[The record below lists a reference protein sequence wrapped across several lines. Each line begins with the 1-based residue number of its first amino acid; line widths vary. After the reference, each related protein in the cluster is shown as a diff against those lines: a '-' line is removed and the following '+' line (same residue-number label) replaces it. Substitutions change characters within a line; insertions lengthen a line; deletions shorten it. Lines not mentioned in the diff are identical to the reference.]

1 MARRAIVLAA
11 AILVGVGAASAA
23 AAPKPNPA
31 GTIVFY
37 SQRTP
42 SGGLY
47 AQSAAGGPLR
57 LLQRG
62 ASWPGAVWSPD
73 GTRYLFQR
81 EPDPSA
87 GVQLWIADANG
98 RHARLLATK
107 ATQESWSPDGRRIA
121 FQRNA
126 AAIWTIR
133 ADGGGARE
141 IVTSASPND
150 FVSDP
155 TWSPDG
161 RTIAF
166 RGVEPGGS
174 SDPALMLVAA
184 TGRVPRPLAS
194 CVYFRPA
201 WAPRG
206 NRIAYVSCGPEGRT
220 RGSPGLYVQ
229 DVRSGARTQLVR
241 DATGPISWS
250 PDGRWIALAVAGR
263 GLQIVRPDGSGLRT
277 LAKADYSSTPEW
289 APDSRWIAIA
299 YGQPSDV
306 VLVGLDGRAVRI
318 TQGGRYGYFNESPTW
333 QPRDL
338 PATRLGGSVVS
349 PAIPTDSIVRGRVL
363 EAMRPVESLAADG
376 SRVAIDYGAGRP
388 AAAYPLIET
397 WDPPAGQIVRFNAH
411 GYQRP
416 ALAGTR
422 VAVPQFSHALGVNF
436 YGIGLATT
444 THPNPVEAGGLCR
457 PGDGPRGGPCIR
469 DPLGDVVGHGS
480 LLVFDSWKG
489 PQPYCILPCPPPKHD
504 GRLYRVDGNA
514 AVQIATSPLELTPL
528 AVDGNRI
535 LVDAGAGTLAVLDRT
550 GRTRLTI
557 PAPAVTEAVMQGT
570 DVVAHRGITLDDYDA
585 ATGALRHEWPVS
597 ADAVLADVQNGLAA
611 FIDGSTIHLLR
622 LADGRDAAISAPGS
636 GPMHAQLERPGLF
649 YAYGVDDAARPG
661 RVAFV
666 PWRSLPL
673 RP

>member
-11 AILVGVGAASAA
+11 VILVGASSAA
-23 AAPKPNPA
+23 AAPKPKPKPS
-31 GTIVFY
+31 GTLVFY

-42 SGGLY
+42 NGGLY
-47 AQSAAGGPLR
+47 AESAAGGPLR

-62 ASWPGAVWSPD
+62 ASWPGAIWSPD
-73 GTRYLFQR
+73 GKRYLFQR

-98 RHARLLATK
+98 RHVRLLATK
-107 ATQESWSPDGRRIA
+107 APQESWSRDGRRIA
-121 FQRNA
+121 FVRDA
-126 AAIWTIR
+126 TAIWTIG
-133 ADGGGARE
+133 ADGAGGRE
-141 IVTSASPND
+141 IVTAAGPNG
-150 FVSDP
+150 FVADP
-155 TWSPDG
+155 TWSPDS

-166 RGVEPGGS
+166 RGNEGGGS
-174 SDPALMLVAA
+174 NDPALMAVGASGGA
-184 TGRVPRPLAS
+184 PRALAS
-194 CVYFRPA
+194 CVYFGPA

-220 RGSPGLYVQ
+220 RNSPALYVQ
-229 DVRSGARTQLVR
+229 DVRSGARKRLVP
-241 DATGPISWS
+241 DATGPIAWS
-250 PDGRWIALAVAGR
+250 PDGRWIALGVAGN
-263 GLQIVRPDGSGLRT
+263 GLQIVHPDGSGLRR
-277 LAKADYSSTPEW
+277 LAKADYTSTPAW
-289 APDSRWIAIA
+289 APDSRRIAIA

-306 VLVGLDGRAVRI
+306 VVVGFNGHAVRI

-338 PATRLGGSVVS
+338 PAIRLGGSVVS

-363 EAMRPVESLAADG
+363 EAMRPVESLTADG
-376 SRVAIDYGAGRP
+376 SRVAIDYGGGRP

-397 WDPPAGQIVRFNAH
+397 WDAPGRQIVRFNAH

-422 VAVPQFSHALGVNF
+422 VAVPQFSHAMGVNF
-436 YGIGLATT
+436 YGIGLAAT
-444 THPNPVEAGGLCR
+444 THPNPVEADGLCR
-457 PGDGPRGGPCIR
+457 PGDGPIGGPCIR
-469 DPLGDVVGHGS
+469 DPLGDTVGHGS

-489 PQPYCILPCPPPKHD
+489 PEPYCLRPCPPPKHD

-550 GRTRLTI
+550 GRTRLTL
-557 PAPAVTEAVMQGT
+557 PAPAATEAVLQGT

-585 ATGALRHEWPVS
+585 ATGALRHEWPIP
-597 ADAVLADVQNGLAA
+597 ADAVLEDVQSGVAL
-611 FIDGSTIHLLR
+611 FVDGSAIHFLR
-622 LADGRDAAISAPGS
+622 LADGRDAAIRSTGS
-636 GPMHAQLERPGLF
+636 GPLHSQLERAGLF
-649 YAYGVDDAARPG
+649 YSYSVDDANRPG

-666 PWRSLPL
+666 PWPSLPL

>member
-1 MARRAIVLAA
+1 MAKRAIVLAA
-11 AILVGVGAASAA
+11 AVLVGPASAG
-23 AAPKPNPA
+23 AAPKPV
-31 GTIVFY
+31 GTLVFY

-42 SGGLY
+42 GGGLY
-47 AQSAAGGPLR
+47 AESAAGGPLR

-73 GTRYLFQR
+73 GKRYLFQR

-87 GVQLWIADANG
+87 GVQLWIADAGG

-107 ATQESWSPDGRRIA
+107 ATQESWSPDSRRIA
-121 FQRNA
+121 FVRDA
-126 AAIWTIR
+126 TAIWTIR
-133 ADGGGARE
+133 ADGGGAQE
-141 IVTSASPND
+141 VVTAAESND
-150 FVSDP
+150 FVADP

-166 RGVEPGGS
+166 RGVRPGGP

-184 TGRVPRPLAS
+184 AGGAPRVIAD
-194 CVYFRPA
+194 CVN
-201 WAPRG
+201 WAPTWAPHG
-206 NRIAYVSCGPEGRT
+206 DRIAFTSCGPDGRT
-220 RGSPGLYVQ
+220 RAAPALYVEHA
-229 DVRSGARTQLVR
+229 RSGVRRLLVR
-241 DATGPISWS
+241 EVSGPISWS
-250 PDGRWIALAVAGR
+250 PDGRWIAFVVGARA
-263 GLQIVRPDGSGLRT
+263 LQIVRPDGSGLRT
-277 LAKADYSSTPEW
+277 LAKADNSSTPAW
-289 APDSRWIAIA
+289 APDSRRIAIA

-306 VLVGLDGRAVRI
+306 IVVGLDRRTVRV
-318 TQGGRYGYFNESPTW
+318 TEGTRYGYENENPTW
-333 QPRDL
+333 QPRNL
-338 PATRLGGSVVS
+338 RPRRLGGRIVS
-349 PAIPTDSIVRGRVL
+349 PALPTDTVVRGRVL
-363 EAMRPVESLAADG
+363 EATRPVEALAADG
-376 SRVAIDYGAGRP
+376 SRVAIAYGAG
-388 AAAYPLIET
+388 AAARYPLIET
-397 WDPPAGQIVRFNAH
+397 WDAPAGQIVRFNAH

-422 VAVPQFSHALGVNF
+422 VAVPQFSHAMGVNF
-436 YGIGLATT
+436 YGIALAAT

-469 DPLGDVVGHGS
+469 DPLGDIVGHGS

-535 LVDAGAGTLAVLDRT
+535 LVDAGAGALAVLNRT
-550 GRTRLTI
+550 GSTRVTI
-557 PAPAVTEAVMQGT
+557 PAPAATEAVLQGT
-570 DVVAHRGITLDDYDA
+570 DVVAHRGITLDAYDA

-597 ADAVLADVQNGLAA
+597 ADAVLEDVQSGIAVLA
-611 FIDGSTIHLLR
+611 DGTVIHLLR
-622 LADGRDAAISAPGS
+622 LADGRDAAITVPGS
-636 GPMHAQLERPGLF
+636 GPVHAQLERAGLF
-649 YAYGVDDAARPG
+649 YAYGVDDANRPG

-666 PWRSLPL
+666 PWKSLPI